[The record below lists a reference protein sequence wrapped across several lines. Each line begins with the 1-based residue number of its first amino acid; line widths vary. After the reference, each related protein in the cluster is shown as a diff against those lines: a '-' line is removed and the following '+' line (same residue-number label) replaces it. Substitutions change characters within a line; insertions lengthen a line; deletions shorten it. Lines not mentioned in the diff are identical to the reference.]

1 MEDKKPR
8 RRINLIEAAMKYR
21 QVTFGFTV
29 LLALAGIWAIYSMPR
44 MEDPHITIRQGLVL
58 AVYPGANELEVE
70 NQLTRKLEQQLFSY
84 KEVRKEKTY
93 STTKAGAVVVNVTLQ
108 DWVTDTDKFWSK
120 LQDGLNANKQAYP
133 PAVQGPF
140 VNGEFGDVVALMLAV
155 TAKDRSYAD
164 LKEYLDQLEDAIKTL
179 PQVSK
184 IRRYGE
190 QREQVYVTTSADQ
203 LRQYGLDF
211 AQIGRVL
218 QGQNNVNYSGEVKLA
233 DASVPVF
240 TQGLY
245 RSQQDLANQ
254 LIYTDP
260 TTGNQVRLHDVA
272 HLERRDEELASRIK
286 IDGQSAV
293 MLTVEMQP
301 GNNMVWFGDKLD
313 AKIKEVEAKF
323 PAGVKVQEIVSQPRV
338 VDHKLRDFFVE
349 LSIAVASVI
358 AVVMLLLPLRI
369 ALISAI
375 ACPLS
380 ILITFAI
387 LNMLGM
393 EIQQVALA
401 ALVIVLGMVVD
412 DAIVVVDN
420 YVEKLDEGMDRWTAA
435 WRSATDLFVPVLA
448 ATAAIIFA
456 FLPTAIVYTG
466 LTREFSLYIPATVAV
481 ALVASFLVSMLLTP
495 SLCYFAIRK
504 GLHTPPVAG
513 APAAKPSVID
523 RVQAR
528 FNRAVDWSFEHPR
541 LVLTLGFSSLIFAGV
556 FGSQVKFEYLPYS
569 ERDQFNLE
577 LWLPEGTPVA
587 QTEKAVDRVTAAI
600 KGNKRIQQV
609 VSFIGTGSPRFYSSY
624 APEAPAEN
632 YAQIFIN
639 TSSGEATV
647 ELAKEYAHSLQA
659 LVPEGSVRV
668 RRLSWKETKAP
679 LEVRVVGDDATAL
692 REVGQQVAQIF
703 ARTPNTHFVR
713 DDWRNPY
720 LGVDVRVKPDQADR
734 LGVSKQ
740 AVAQTLGGSLKG
752 WPVSTLWEGDKP
764 LDIVLRL
771 DEKDRQQ
778 LSDVNQVYVTTAYN
792 TKVPLRQ
799 VADVVPAWHLSNIVR
814 RNGLRTLTVSSDTDF
829 GRVASQILADVRP
842 QLDALKLPAGTHLEY
857 GGDDESGRDAAP
869 NTNLAL
875 ALSFLLIFV
884 TLLLQFRH
892 LGRALIVL
900 STFFLSLPG
909 AMFGLWLTGNPLG
922 MTAFLGINSLLGIVV
937 RNGII
942 LVDYADELVREHGY
956 RVKDAAIASAHRRM
970 RPIFLTSSAAAV
982 GVIPM
987 ILSKSPLWSPLSSV
1001 IAFGIMVAM
1010 VMTLFVVPVLY
1021 YLSLKGQKAPAPAET
1036 QDDDQPALA
1045 LATH

>member
-1 MEDKKPR
+1 MKQKNQTR
-8 RRINLIEAAMKYR
+8 RLNLIEAAMKYK
-21 QVTFGFTV
+21 QVTVGITIM
-29 LLALAGIWAIYSMPR
+29 LALAGIWAIYSMPR
-44 MEDPHITIRQGLVL
+44 MEDPRITIRQGLVL
-58 AVYPGANELEVE
+58 AAYPGASELEVE
-70 NQLTRKLEQQLFSY
+70 NQLTKKLEQQLFSY
-84 KEVRKEKTY
+84 QEVRKEKTY

-108 DWVTDTDKFWSK
+108 DWVTDTDKFWAK
-120 LQDGLNANKQAYP
+120 LQDGLSANKQLFP
-133 PAVQGPF
+133 QAVQGPF
-140 VNGEFGDVVALMLAV
+140 VNGEFGDVAALMIAV

-164 LKEYLDQLEDAIKTL
+164 LQEYLDQLEDGIKTL

-190 QREQVYVTTSADQ
+190 QREQVYVTTAADR

-211 AQIGRVL
+211 GLIGQVL
-218 QGQNNVNYSGEVKLA
+218 QRQNNVGYSGELTLPNA
-233 DASVPVF
+233 NVPIF
-240 TQGLY
+240 TESLY
-245 RSQQDLANQ
+245 RSQEALANQ
-254 LIYTDP
+254 LVYTDP
-260 TTGNQVRLHDVA
+260 TSGNQVRLHDVA
-272 HLERRDEELASRIK
+272 KLERREQELTSRIK
-286 IDGQSAV
+286 IDGQAAV

-301 GNNMVWFGDKLD
+301 GNNMVWFGDKLNQT
-313 AKIKEVEAKF
+313 IKDVEARF
-323 PAGVKVQEIVSQPRV
+323 PTGVHVQEIVSQPRV
-338 VDHKLRDFFVE
+338 VEKKLNDFFLE

-358 AVVMLLLPLRI
+358 AVVLLLLPLRI
-369 ALISAI
+369 ALVSAV

-380 ILITFAI
+380 ILITFGI
-387 LNMLGM
+387 LHALGM
-393 EIQQVALA
+393 EIQQVSLA

-456 FLPTAIVYTG
+456 FLPSAIVYTG
-466 LTREFSLYIPATVAV
+466 LTQEFSMHIPATVSV
-481 ALVASFLVSMLLTP
+481 ALVASLAVSMLLTP

-504 GLHTPPVAG
+504 GLHRKSVDSPVV
-513 APAAKPSVID
+513 KPSVID

-528 FNRAVDWSFEHPR
+528 FNRSVDWCFAHPR
-541 LVLTLGFSSLIFAGV
+541 LVLTLGFASLAFAGV

-600 KGNKRIQQV
+600 KGDKRIRQV

-632 YAQIFIN
+632 YAQVFIN
-639 TSSGEATV
+639 TISGEATV
-647 ELAKEYAHSLQA
+647 ELARAYTHSLQS

-679 LEVRVVGDDATAL
+679 LEVRVVSDNEADL
-692 REVGQQVAQIF
+692 RTVGQRVAQIF
-703 ARTPNTHFVR
+703 LATPNTHFVR
-713 DDWRNPY
+713 DDWRNPT
-720 LGVDVRVKPDQADR
+720 LGVAVRLKRDEADR
-734 LGVSKQ
+734 VGVSKE

-771 DEKDRQQ
+771 DERDRQQ
-778 LSDVNQVYVTTAYN
+778 LSDVSQVYITTAYN

-829 GRVASQILADVRP
+829 GRVAAQILAEVKP
-842 QLDALKLPAGTHLEY
+842 QLDALPLPAGTHLEY
-857 GGDDESGRDAAP
+857 GGDDESGRDAGP
-869 NTNLAL
+869 STNLAL
-875 ALSFLLIFV
+875 GLSFLLIFL

-892 LGRALIVL
+892 AGRALIVL

-909 AMFGLWLTGNPLG
+909 AMFGLWITGNPLG

-956 RVKDAAIASAHRRM
+956 SVKDAAIASAHRRM

-987 ILSKSPLWSPLSSV
+987 ILSQSPLWSPLSSV

-1010 VMTLFVVPVLY
+1010 VMTLYVVPVLY
-1021 YLSLKGQKAPAPAET
+1021 YMSLKNKPSADPADPH
-1036 QDDDQPALA
+1036 QDDQPALA
-1045 LATH
+1045 LATN

>member
-1 MEDKKPR
+1 
-8 RRINLIEAAMKYR
+8 MKYR
-21 QVTFGFTV
+21 QVTFGFTL
-29 LLALAGIWAIYSMPR
+29 LLALAGIWAVYSMPR

-58 AVYPGANELEVE
+58 AAYPGASELEVE
-70 NQLTRKLEQQLFSY
+70 DQLTKKLEQQLFSY
-84 KEVRKEKTY
+84 QEVRKEKTY

-108 DWVTDTDKFWSK
+108 DWVTDTDKFWAK
-120 LQDGLNANKQAYP
+120 LQDGLNANRAAYP
-133 PAVQGPF
+133 AAVQGPF

-164 LKEYLDQLEDAIKTL
+164 LKEYLDQLEDGIKTL

-190 QREQVYVTTSADQ
+190 QREQVSVTASADR

-218 QGQNNVNYSGEVKLA
+218 QGQNNVAYSGELTLPA
-233 DASVPVF
+233 ARVPVF
-240 TQGLY
+240 TEGLY

-254 LIYTDP
+254 LVYSDP
-260 TTGNQVRLHDVA
+260 ATGNQVRLRDVA
-272 HLERRDEELASRIK
+272 TLTRRDEDLTSRIK

-313 AKIKEVEAKF
+313 AKIKAVEARF
-323 PAGVKVQEIVSQPRV
+323 PAGVKVEEIVSQPRV
-338 VDHKLRDFFVE
+338 VDHKLRDFFIE

-393 EIQQVALA
+393 EIQQVSLA

-448 ATAAIIFA
+448 ATATIIFA
-456 FLPTAIVYTG
+456 FLPSAIVYTG
-466 LTREFSLYIPATVAV
+466 LTREFSLHIPATVAV
-481 ALVASFLVSMLLTP
+481 ALTCSFLVSMLLTP
-495 SLCYFAIRK
+495 SMCYFAIRK
-504 GLHTPPVAG
+504 GLHAPRAEG
-513 APAAKPSVID
+513 APVGKLSVID

-528 FNRAVDWSFEHPR
+528 FNRAVDWSFEHPK
-541 LVLTLGFSSLIFAGV
+541 LVLTLGFSSLVFAGV

-577 LWLPEGTPVA
+577 VWLPEGTPEA
-587 QTEKAVDRVTAAI
+587 QTERAVDRVTAAI
-600 KGNKRIQQV
+600 KGDKRISQV
-609 VSFIGTGSPRFYSSY
+609 VSFVGTGSPRFYSSY

-639 TSSGEATV
+639 TTSGEATV
-647 ELAKEYAHSLQA
+647 ELAKEYAHSLQK
-659 LVPEGSVRV
+659 LVPEGAVRV

-679 LEVRVVGDDATAL
+679 LEVRVVSDNATDL
-692 REVGQQVAQIF
+692 RTVGQQVERIF
-703 ARTPNTHFVR
+703 EATPNTHFVR

-720 LGVDVRVKPDQADR
+720 LGVNVRVKPDAGR
-734 LGVSKQ
+734 LGVSKEL
-740 AVAQTLGGSLKG
+740 VAQTLGGNLKG
-752 WPVSTLWEGDKP
+752 RAVSTLWEGDVP

-771 DEKDRQQ
+771 AAQDRQQ
-778 LSDVNQVYVTTAYN
+778 LSDVRQVYVTTSFN
-792 TKVPLRQ
+792 NKVPLRQ

-829 GRVASQILADVRP
+829 GRVASQILADVQP

-892 LGRALIVL
+892 VGRALIVL

-909 AMFGLWLTGNPLG
+909 AMFGLWLTDNPLG

-956 RVKDAAIASAHRRM
+956 SVKQAAIASAHRRM

-1021 YLSLKGQKAPAPAET
+1021 YVSLRNQKTLVEAET

-1045 LATH
+1045 LAAH

>member
-1 MEDKKPR
+1 MENKQPPR
-8 RRINLIEAAMKYR
+8 RLNLIEAAMKYQ
-21 QVTFGFTV
+21 QVTFGLTL
-29 LLALAGIWAIYSMPR
+29 LLALAGIWALYSMPR
-44 MEDPHITIRQGLVL
+44 MEDPRITIRQGLVL
-58 AVYPGANELEVE
+58 AAYPGASELEVE
-70 NQLTRKLEQQLFSY
+70 NQVTKRLEQQLFSY

-108 DWVTDTDKFWSK
+108 DWVTDTDKFWTK
-120 LQDGLNANKQAYP
+120 LQDGLNASKQQLP
-133 PAVQGPF
+133 PALQGPF
-140 VNGEFGDVVALMLAV
+140 VNGEFGDVAALMVAV
-155 TAKDRSYAD
+155 TAPDRSYAD
-164 LKEYLDQLEDAIKTL
+164 LQEYLDKLEDALKTL

-190 QREQVYVTTSADQ
+190 QREQVYVTTSVDQ

-211 AQIGRVL
+211 GLIGQVL
-218 QGQNNVNYSGEVKLA
+218 QRQNNVRYSGELSLPKA
-233 DASVPVF
+233 NVPVF
-240 TQGLY
+240 TEGLY
-245 RSQQDLANQ
+245 RSQEALANQ
-254 LIYTDP
+254 VVYADP
-260 TTGNQVRLHDVA
+260 ASGSQVRLREVA
-272 HLERRDEELASRIK
+272 QLERRNEDVTSHIK
-286 IDGQSAV
+286 IDGHSAV

-301 GNNMVWFGDKLD
+301 GNNMVWFGQQL
-313 AKIKEVEAKF
+313 AARIKQVEATF
-323 PAGVKVQEIVSQPRV
+323 PAGVQVQEIVSQPRV

-349 LSIAVASVI
+349 LSIAVAAVI
-358 AVVMLLLPLRI
+358 AVVLLLLPLRI

-380 ILITFAI
+380 ILITFAV
-387 LNMLGM
+387 LHMLGM
-393 EIQQVALA
+393 EIHQVSLA

-420 YVEKLDEGMDRWTAA
+420 YVEKLDEGMDRWQAA

-456 FLPTAIVYTG
+456 FLPSALVYTG
-466 LTREFSLYIPATVAV
+466 LTREFSMHIPATVAV
-481 ALVASFLVSMLLTP
+481 ALTTSLLVSMLLTP

-504 GLHTPPVAG
+504 GLHTQQAE
-513 APAAKPSVID
+513 APATKFSVLD
-523 RVQAR
+523 RVQQR
-528 FNRAVDWSFEHPR
+528 FNRAVDWSFAHPK
-541 LVLTLGFSSLIFAGV
+541 LVLTLGFSSLVLAGV

-577 LWLPEGTPVA
+577 LWLPEGTPVT

-600 KGNKRIQQV
+600 KDDPRIRQV

-632 YAQIFIN
+632 YAQVFIN
-639 TSSGEATV
+639 TVSGEATV
-647 ELAKEYAHSLQA
+647 ELAQQYTHSLQQ

-679 LEVRVVGDDATAL
+679 LEVRVVSENTADL
-692 REVGQQVAQIF
+692 RAVGQQVAKIF
-703 ARTPNTHFVR
+703 AATPNTHFVR
-713 DDWRNPY
+713 DDWRNSY
-720 LGVDVRVKPDQADR
+720 LGVAVQVKPDEADR
-734 LGVSKQ
+734 LGVSKE

-771 DEKDRQQ
+771 EEGDRQN
-778 LSDVNQVYVTTAYN
+778 LSDVRQVYVTTAYN

-814 RNGLRTLTVSSDTDF
+814 RNGRRTLTVSSDTDF
-829 GRVASQILADVRP
+829 GRVAAQILRDVKP

-857 GGDDESGRDAAP
+857 GGDDESGRDATP
-869 NTNLAL
+869 NSNLAL
-875 ALSFLLIFV
+875 GLSFLLIFL

-892 LGRALIVL
+892 VGRALIVL

-909 AMFGLWLTGNPLG
+909 AMFGLWITDNPLG

-942 LVDYADELVREHGY
+942 LVDYADELVREHNY
-956 RVKDAAIASAHRRM
+956 SVKDAAIASAQRRM

-1021 YLSLKGQKAPAPAET
+1021 YQSLKGQRQVTPAATP
-1036 QDDDQPALA
+1036 DDDQPALT
-1045 LATH
+1045 LATN

>member
-1 MEDKKPR
+1 MEETKPTR
-8 RRINLIEAAMKYR
+8 RRINLIEAAMKYK
-21 QVTFGFTV
+21 QVTFGITIM
-29 LLALAGIWAIYSMPR
+29 LALAGIWAIYSMPR

-58 AVYPGANELEVE
+58 AVYPGADELEVE
-70 NQLTRKLEQQLFSY
+70 NQLTKKLEQQLFSY

-108 DWVTDTDKFWSK
+108 DWVTDTDKFWAK
-120 LQDGLNANKQAYP
+120 LQDGLNANKQLFP
-133 PAVQGPF
+133 QAVQGPF
-140 VNGEFGDVVALMLAV
+140 VNGEFGDVAALMIAV
-155 TAKDRSYAD
+155 TAKNRSYAD
-164 LKEYLDQLEDAIKTL
+164 LKQYLDQLEDALKTL

-190 QREQVYVTTSADQ
+190 QKEQVYVTTSADR

-211 AQIGRVL
+211 GQIGRVL
-218 QGQNNVNYSGEVKLA
+218 QSQNNVRYSGELKLP
-233 DASVPVF
+233 DARVPVF
-240 TQGLY
+240 TEGLY
-245 RSQQDLANQ
+245 RSQEALANQ

-260 TTGNQVRLHDVA
+260 TSGNQVRLRDVA
-272 HLERRDEELASRIK
+272 HLERREEEVVSRIK
-286 IDGQSAV
+286 INGQSAV

-301 GNNMVWFGDKLD
+301 GNNIVWFGDKLK
-313 AKIKEVEAKF
+313 ARIKEVEAKF
-323 PAGVKVQEIVSQPRV
+323 PAGVKVEEIVSQPDV
-338 VDHKLRDFFVE
+338 VDHKLHDFFVE
-349 LSIAVASVI
+349 LSIAVAAVI

-380 ILITFAI
+380 ILITFAV
-387 LNMLGM
+387 LHMLGM
-393 EIQQVALA
+393 EIHQVSLA

-420 YVEKLDEGMDRWTAA
+420 YVEKLDEGMDRWQAA

-448 ATAAIIFA
+448 ATATIIFA
-456 FLPTAIVYTG
+456 FLPSAIVYTG
-466 LTREFSLYIPATVAV
+466 LTREFSMHIPATVTV
-481 ALVASFLVSMLLTP
+481 ALVSSFLVSMLLTP
-495 SLCYFAIRK
+495 YLCYFAIRK
-504 GLHTPPVAG
+504 GLHEKKAN
-513 APAAKPSVID
+513 APAANPSIID
-523 RVQAR
+523 RVQTR
-528 FNRAVDWSFEHPR
+528 FNRAVDWSFAHPK
-541 LVLTLGFSSLIFAGV
+541 LVLTLGFSSILFASV
-556 FGSQVKFEYLPYS
+556 FGSQLKFEYLPYS

-600 KGNKRIQQV
+600 QGDKRIRQV

-632 YAQIFIN
+632 YAQVFIN
-639 TSSGEATV
+639 TTSAEATV
-647 ELAKEYAHSLQA
+647 ALAKEYSHSLQQV
-659 LVPEGSVRV
+659 VPEGSVRV

-679 LEVRVVGDDATAL
+679 IEVRVVGDDVAAI
-692 REVGQQVAQIF
+692 RAVGQQVEQVF
-703 ARTPNTHFVR
+703 ATTANTHFVR
-713 DDWRNPY
+713 DDWCNPY
-720 LGVDVRVKPDQADR
+720 LGVAVRVKQDQADR
-734 LGVSKQ
+734 LGVSKE
-740 AVAQTLGGSLKG
+740 AVGQTLGGSLKG

-771 DEKDRQQ
+771 DEKDRAK
-778 LSDVNQVYVTTAYN
+778 LSDVNQVYVTTSYN

-829 GRVASQILADVRP
+829 GRVAVQILGEARP
-842 QLDALKLPAGTHLEY
+842 KLDALQLPAGVHLEY
-857 GGDDESGRDAAP
+857 GGDDESGREAGP
-869 NTNLAL
+869 SSNLAL
-875 ALSFLLIFV
+875 GLSFLLIFI
-884 TLLLQFRH
+884 TLLIQFRH
-892 LGRALIVL
+892 VGKALIVL

-909 AMFGLWLTGNPLG
+909 AMFGLWVTDNPLG

-956 RVKDAAIASAHRRM
+956 SIKDAAIHSAQRRM

-1021 YLSLKGQKAPAPAET
+1021 YQSLKPKKNAAPAAPKG
-1036 QDDDQPALA
+1036 DDQPTLA
-1045 LATH
+1045 LAH

>member
-1 MEDKKPR
+1 MEKNRPK

-21 QVTFGFTV
+21 QVTFGFTL
-29 LLALAGIWAIYSMPR
+29 LLALAGMWAVYSMPR

-58 AVYPGANELEVE
+58 AAYPGASELEVE
-70 NQLTRKLEQQLFSY
+70 DQLTKQLEQQLFSY

-93 STTKAGAVVVNVTLQ
+93 STTRAGAVVVNVTLQ
-108 DWVTDTDKFWSK
+108 DWVTDTDKFWAK
-120 LQDGLNANKQAYP
+120 LQDGLNTNRQAYP
-133 PAVQGPF
+133 AGVQGPF

-164 LKEYLDQLEDAIKTL
+164 LKQYLDQLEDGIKTL

-190 QREQVYVTTSADQ
+190 QREQVSVTASADR

-211 AQIGRVL
+211 AQIGQVL
-218 QGQNNVNYSGEVKLA
+218 QGQNNVSYSGELTLP
-233 DASVPVF
+233 DARVPVF
-240 TQGLY
+240 TEGLY

-254 LIYTDP
+254 LVYSDP
-260 TTGNQVRLHDVA
+260 ASGNQVRLRDVA
-272 HLERRDEELASRIK
+272 TLTRRDEDLTSRIK

-313 AKIKEVEAKF
+313 AKIKEVEAQF
-323 PAGVKVQEIVSQPRV
+323 PAGVKVEQIVSQPQV
-338 VDHKLRDFFVE
+338 VDHKLRDFFIE

-393 EIQQVALA
+393 EIQQVSLA

-448 ATAAIIFA
+448 ATATIIFA
-456 FLPTAIVYTG
+456 FLPSAIVYTG
-466 LTREFSLYIPATVAV
+466 LTREFSLHIPATVAV
-481 ALVASFLVSMLLTP
+481 ALTCSFLVSMLLTP
-495 SLCYFAIRK
+495 SMCYFAIRK
-504 GLHTPPVAG
+504 GLHAPRVEG
-513 APAAKPSVID
+513 APVGKRSVID
-523 RVQAR
+523 RVQAS
-528 FNRAVDWSFEHPR
+528 FNRAVDWSFEHPK

-577 LWLPEGTPVA
+577 VWLPEGTPEA

-600 KGNKRIQQV
+600 KGDKRISQV
-609 VSFIGTGSPRFYSSY
+609 VSFVGTGSPRFYSSY

-639 TSSGEATV
+639 TTSGEATV
-647 ELAKEYAHSLQA
+647 ELAKEYAHSLQK

-679 LEVRVVGDDATAL
+679 LEVRVVSDNAQDL
-692 REVGQQVAQIF
+692 RTVGQEVEQIF
-703 ARTPNTHFVR
+703 AATPNTHFVR

-720 LGVDVRVKPDQADR
+720 LGVNVQVKPDAGR
-734 LGVSKQ
+734 LGVSKEL
-740 AVAQTLGGSLKG
+740 VAQTLGGNLKG
-752 WPVSTLWEGDKP
+752 RAVSTLWEGDVP

-771 DEKDRQQ
+771 DAQDRQQ
-778 LSDVNQVYVTTAYN
+778 LSDVRQVYVTTAFN
-792 TKVPLRQ
+792 NKVPLRQ

-829 GRVASQILADVRP
+829 GRVASQILADVQP
-842 QLDALKLPAGTHLEY
+842 KLDALKMPPGTHLEY

-892 LGRALIVL
+892 VGRALIVL

-909 AMFGLWLTGNPLG
+909 AMFGLWITDNPLG

-956 RVKDAAIASAHRRM
+956 SVKEAAIASAHRRM

-1021 YLSLKGQKAPAPAET
+1021 YVSLRNQKTPVEAET
-1036 QDDDQPALA
+1036 QDNDQPALA
-1045 LATH
+1045 LATN

>member
-1 MEDKKPR
+1 MNHKNPTR
-8 RRINLIEAAMKYR
+8 RLNLIEAAMKYK
-21 QVTFGFTV
+21 QVTVGLTMM
-29 LLALAGIWAIYSMPR
+29 LALAGIWAIYSMPR
-44 MEDPHITIRQGLVL
+44 MEDPRITIRQGLVL
-58 AVYPGANELEVE
+58 AAYPGASELEVE
-70 NQLTRKLEQQLFSY
+70 NQLTKKLEQQLFSY

-120 LQDGLNANKQAYP
+120 LQDGLSANRQLFPK
-133 PAVQGPF
+133 AVQGPF
-140 VNGEFGDVVALMLAV
+140 VNGEFGDVAALMIAV

-164 LKEYLDQLEDAIKTL
+164 LKEYLDQLEDGIKTL

-190 QREQVYVTTSADQ
+190 QREQVYVTASADR

-211 AQIGRVL
+211 GLIGQVL
-218 QGQNNVNYSGEVKLA
+218 QRQTNVGYSGELA
-233 DASVPVF
+233 LPNASVPVF
-240 TQGLY
+240 TESLY
-245 RSQQDLANQ
+245 HSQEALANQ
-254 LIYTDP
+254 LVYTDP
-260 TTGNQVRLHDVA
+260 TSGNQVRLHDVA
-272 HLERRDEELASRIK
+272 KLERREEELTSRIK
-286 IDGQSAV
+286 IDGQAAV

-301 GNNMVWFGDKLD
+301 GNNIVWFGDQLNQ
-313 AKIKEVEAKF
+313 KIKDVEARF
-323 PAGVKVQEIVSQPRV
+323 PAGVHVQEIVSQPRV
-338 VDHKLRDFFVE
+338 VDQKLKDFFLE

-358 AVVMLLLPLRI
+358 AVVLLLLPLRI
-369 ALISAI
+369 ALVSAV

-380 ILITFAI
+380 ILITFGI
-387 LNMLGM
+387 LHALGM
-393 EIQQVALA
+393 EIQQVSLA

-456 FLPTAIVYTG
+456 FLPSAIVYTG
-466 LTREFSLYIPATVAV
+466 LTQEFSMHIPATVSV
-481 ALVASFLVSMLLTP
+481 ALVASLAVSMLLTP

-504 GLHTPPVAG
+504 GLHRKQADSPVV
-513 APAAKPSVID
+513 KPSIID

-528 FNRAVDWSFEHPR
+528 FNRTVDWCFAHPM
-541 LVLTLGFSSLIFAGV
+541 LVLTLGFASLALAGV

-600 KGNKRIQQV
+600 RGDKRISQV

-632 YAQIFIN
+632 YAQVFIN
-639 TSSGEATV
+639 TLSGEATV
-647 ELAKEYAHSLQA
+647 ELAREYTHSLQS

-679 LEVRVVGDDATAL
+679 LEVRVVSDNEADL
-692 REVGQQVAQIF
+692 RTVGQWVAQIF
-703 ARTPNTHFVR
+703 RATPNTHFVR
-713 DDWRNPY
+713 DDWRNPT
-720 LGVDVRVKPDQADR
+720 LGVAVRVKQDEADR
-734 LGVSKQ
+734 LGVSKE

-771 DEKDRQQ
+771 DERDRQK
-778 LSDVNQVYVTTAYN
+778 LSDVSQVYITTAYN

-829 GRVASQILADVRP
+829 GRVAAQILADVKP
-842 QLDALKLPAGTHLEY
+842 QLDALQLPAGTHLEY
-857 GGDDESGRDAAP
+857 GGDDESGRDAGP
-869 NTNLAL
+869 STNMAL
-875 ALSFLLIFV
+875 GLSFLLIFL

-892 LGRALIVL
+892 AGRALIVL

-909 AMFGLWLTGNPLG
+909 AMFGLWITGNPLG

-956 RVKDAAIASAHRRM
+956 SVKDAAIASAHRRM

-987 ILSKSPLWSPLSSV
+987 ILSQSPLWSPLSSV

-1010 VMTLFVVPVLY
+1010 VMTLYVVPVLY
-1021 YLSLKGQKAPAPAET
+1021 YMSLKNKPTADSTDPH
-1036 QDDDQPALA
+1036 QDDRPALA
-1045 LATH
+1045 LATN

>member
-1 MEDKKPR
+1 MENKKPP
-8 RRINLIEAAMKYR
+8 RRINLIEAAMKYK
-21 QVTFGFTV
+21 QVTFGLTIM
-29 LLALAGIWAIYSMPR
+29 LALAGIWAIYSMPR
-44 MEDPHITIRQGLVL
+44 MEDPRITIRQGLVL
-58 AVYPGANELEVE
+58 AAYPGASELEVE
-70 NQLTRKLEQQLFSY
+70 NQLTKKLEQQLFSY

-108 DWVTDTDKFWSK
+108 DWVTDTDKFWAK

-133 PAVQGPF
+133 LAVQGPF
-140 VNGEFGDVVALMLAV
+140 VNGEFGDVAALMIAV

-164 LKEYLDQLEDAIKTL
+164 LKEYLDQLEDGIKTL

-211 AQIGRVL
+211 GLIGQVL
-218 QGQNNVNYSGEVKLA
+218 RRQNNVRYSGELA
-233 DASVPVF
+233 LPDAKVSVF
-240 TQGLY
+240 TEGLY
-245 RSQQDLANQ
+245 RSQEALANQ
-254 LIYTDP
+254 LVYTDP
-260 TTGNQVRLHDVA
+260 TSGSQVRLRDVA
-272 HLERRDEELASRIK
+272 KLERRNEELTSRIK

-313 AKIKEVEAKF
+313 ARIKEVQARF

-338 VDHKLRDFFVE
+338 VDHKLKDFFLE
-349 LSIAVASVI
+349 LGIAVTSVI
-358 AVVMLLLPLRI
+358 AVVLLLLPLRI

-380 ILITFAI
+380 ILITFGI
-387 LNMLGM
+387 LDMLGM
-393 EIQQVALA
+393 EIQQVSLA

-456 FLPTAIVYTG
+456 FLPSAIVYTG
-466 LTREFSLYIPATVAV
+466 LTREFSLHIPATVSV
-481 ALVASFLVSMLLTP
+481 ALVASLAVSMLLTP

-504 GLHTPPVAG
+504 GLHSKKAD
-513 APAAKPSVID
+513 APDAKPSVID

-528 FNRAVDWSFEHPR
+528 FNRAVDWSFAHPK
-541 LVLTLGFSSLIFAGV
+541 LVLTLGFASLAFAGV

-577 LWLPEGTPVA
+577 LWLPEGTPEA

-600 KGNKRIQQV
+600 KGDKRISQV

-632 YAQIFIN
+632 YAQVFIN
-639 TSSGEATV
+639 TVSGEATV
-647 ELAKEYAHSLQA
+647 ELAKEYAHSLQQ
-659 LVPEGSVRV
+659 LVPEGAVRV
-668 RRLSWKETKAP
+668 RRLSWKETKSP
-679 LEVRVVGDDATAL
+679 LEVRVVSDNDADL
-692 REVGQQVAQIF
+692 RAVGQQVAQIF
-703 ARTPNTHFVR
+703 VATPNTHFVR
-713 DDWRNPY
+713 DDWRNPT
-720 LGVDVRVKPDQADR
+720 LGVAVRVKQDEADR
-734 LGVSKQ
+734 LGVSKE

-752 WPVSTLWEGDKP
+752 YPVSTLWEGDKP

-771 DEKDRQQ
+771 DERDRQH
-778 LSDVNQVYVTTAYN
+778 LSDVRQVYVTTAYN

-829 GRVASQILADVRP
+829 GRVAAQILGDVRP

-857 GGDDESGRDAAP
+857 GGDDESGRDAGP

-875 ALSFLLIFV
+875 GLSFLLIFL

-892 LGRALIVL
+892 AGRALIVL

-909 AMFGLWLTGNPLG
+909 AMFGLWVTGNPLG

-956 RVKDAAIASAHRRM
+956 SVKDAAIASAHRRM

-1021 YLSLKGQKAPAPAET
+1021 YMSLKGQPQAAPTDPR
-1036 QDDDQPALA
+1036 QDDQPALA
-1045 LATH
+1045 LATT

>member
-1 MEDKKPR
+1 MKEQASKR
-8 RRINLIEAAMKYR
+8 RLNLIEAAMKYK
-21 QVTFGFTV
+21 QVTFGITL
-29 LLALAGIWAIYSMPR
+29 LLALAGIWALYSMPR
-44 MEDPHITIRQGLVL
+44 MEDPRITIRQGLVL
-58 AVYPGANELEVE
+58 AVYPGADEMTVE
-70 NQLTRKLEQQLFSY
+70 NQLTKKLEQQLFSY

-93 STTKAGAVVVNVTLQ
+93 STTKAGAVVINVTLQ
-108 DWVTDTDKFWSK
+108 DWVTDTDKFWTK
-120 LQDGLNANKQAYP
+120 LQDGLNANKQLIP
-133 PAVQGPF
+133 PGVQGPY
-140 VNGEFGDVVALMLAV
+140 VNGEFGDVAALMLAV
-155 TAKDRSYAD
+155 TAPDRSYAD
-164 LKEYLDQLEDAIKTL
+164 LKEYLDQLEDALKTL
-179 PQVSK
+179 PQVAK

-190 QREQVYVTTSADQ
+190 QREQVSVTTSADR

-211 AQIGRVL
+211 GQMAAVL
-218 QGQNNVNYSGEVKLA
+218 QSQNNVRYSGELKLPA
-233 DASVPVF
+233 ARVPVF
-240 TQGLY
+240 TEGLY
-245 RSQQDLANQ
+245 RSQQALANQ

-260 TTGNQVRLHDVA
+260 ASGNQVRLRDVA
-272 HLERRDEELASRIK
+272 QLERRNEELTSRIS
-286 IDGQSAV
+286 IDGQPAV

-301 GNNMVWFGDKLD
+301 GNNIVWFGDQLQ
-313 AKIKEVEAKF
+313 ARIKEVEARF
-323 PAGVKVQEIVSQPRV
+323 PKGVRVQEIVSQPAV
-338 VDHKLRDFFVE
+338 VDHKLHDFFVE

-380 ILITFAI
+380 ILITFAVMH
-387 LNMLGM
+387 LLGM
-393 EIQQVALA
+393 EIHQVSLA

-420 YVEKLDEGMDRWTAA
+420 YVEKLDEGLDRWQAA
-435 WRSATDLFVPVLA
+435 WRAATDLFVPVLA
-448 ATAAIIFA
+448 ATATIIFA
-456 FLPTAIVYTG
+456 FLPSALVYTG
-466 LTREFSLYIPATVAV
+466 LTKEFSMHIPATVAV
-481 ALVASFLVSMLLTP
+481 ALTSSFLVSMLLTP
-495 SLCYFAIRK
+495 YLCYFAIRE
-504 GLHTPPVAG
+504 GLHAKKAG
-513 APAAKPSVID
+513 APAGKPSVID
-523 RVQAR
+523 RVQAW
-528 FNRAVDWSFEHPR
+528 FNRAVDWSFARPK
-541 LVLTLGFSSLIFAGV
+541 LVLTLGFSFILLAGV
-556 FGSQVKFEYLPYS
+556 FGSQLKFEYLPYA

-587 QTEKAVDRVTAAI
+587 QTERAVARLTAAI
-600 KGNKRIQQV
+600 RGDKRIRQV

-632 YAQIFIN
+632 YAQVFIST
-639 TSSGEATV
+639 TSAEATV
-647 ELAKEYAHSLQA
+647 ALAKEYAHSLQPV
-659 LVPEGSVRV
+659 VPEGSVRV

-679 LEVRVVGDDATAL
+679 IEVRVVGDNVAAI
-692 REVGQQVAQIF
+692 RRVGQQVAQLL
-703 ARTPNTHFVR
+703 ASTANTHFVR

-720 LGVDVRVKPDQADR
+720 LGVAVRVKEDQASR
-734 LGVSKQ
+734 LGVSKE
-740 AVAQTLGGSLKG
+740 AVGQTLGGSLKG

-778 LSDVNQVYVTTAYN
+778 LSDVNQVYVTTAYQ

-829 GRVASQILADVRP
+829 GRVAGQILDEVRP
-842 QLDALKLPAGTHLEY
+842 QLDALPLPAGVHLEY

-869 NTNLAL
+869 NANLAL
-875 ALSFLLIFV
+875 GLSFLLIFL
-884 TLLLQFRH
+884 TLLIQFRH

-909 AMFGLWLTGNPLG
+909 AMFGLWITDNPLG

-956 RVKDAAIASAHRRM
+956 SIREAAIHSAQRRM

-987 ILSKSPLWSPLSSV
+987 ILSKSPLWAPLSSV

-1010 VMTLFVVPVLY
+1010 GMTLFVVPVLY
-1021 YLSLKGQKAPAPAET
+1021 YQSLKPRRNAAPTTPH
-1036 QDDDQPALA
+1036 DGNQPALA
-1045 LATH
+1045 LAH

>member
-1 MEDKKPR
+1 
-8 RRINLIEAAMKYR
+8 MKYR
-21 QVTFGFTV
+21 QVTFGFTL
-29 LLALAGIWAIYSMPR
+29 LLALAGVWAVYSMPR

-58 AVYPGANELEVE
+58 AAYPGASELEVE
-70 NQLTRKLEQQLFSY
+70 DQLTKKLEQQLFSY
-84 KEVRKEKTY
+84 QEVRKEKTY

-108 DWVTDTDKFWSK
+108 DWVTDTDKFWAK
-120 LQDGLNANKQAYP
+120 LQDGLNANRAAYP
-133 PAVQGPF
+133 AAVQGPF

-164 LKEYLDQLEDAIKTL
+164 LKEYLDQLEDGIKTL

-190 QREQVYVTTSADQ
+190 QREQVSVTASADR

-218 QGQNNVNYSGEVKLA
+218 QGQNNVAYSGELSLPA
-233 DASVPVF
+233 ARVPVF
-240 TQGLY
+240 TEGLY

-254 LIYTDP
+254 LVYSDP
-260 TTGNQVRLHDVA
+260 ATGNQVRLRDVA
-272 HLERRDEELASRIK
+272 TLTRRDEDLTSRIK

-313 AKIKEVEAKF
+313 AKIKEVEARF
-323 PAGVKVQEIVSQPRV
+323 PAGVQVEEIVSQPRV
-338 VDHKLRDFFVE
+338 VDHKLRDFFIE

-393 EIQQVALA
+393 EIQQVSLA

-448 ATAAIIFA
+448 ATATIIFA
-456 FLPTAIVYTG
+456 FLPSAIVYTG
-466 LTREFSLYIPATVAV
+466 LTREFSLHIPATVAV
-481 ALVASFLVSMLLTP
+481 ALTCSFLVSMLLTP
-495 SLCYFAIRK
+495 SMCYFAIRK
-504 GLHTPPVAG
+504 GLHAPRVEG
-513 APAAKPSVID
+513 APAPKLSVID

-528 FNRAVDWSFEHPR
+528 FNRAVDWSFEHPK
-541 LVLTLGFSSLIFAGV
+541 LVLTLGFSSLVFAGV

-577 LWLPEGTPVA
+577 VWLPEGTPEA
-587 QTEKAVDRVTAAI
+587 QTERAVDRVTAAI
-600 KGNKRIQQV
+600 RGDKRISQV
-609 VSFIGTGSPRFYSSY
+609 VSFVGTGSPRFYSSY

-639 TSSGEATV
+639 TTSGEATV
-647 ELAKEYAHSLQA
+647 ELAKEYAHSLQK
-659 LVPEGSVRV
+659 LVPEGAVRV

-679 LEVRVVGDDATAL
+679 LEVRVVSDNATDL
-692 REVGQQVAQIF
+692 RTVGQQVERIF
-703 ARTPNTHFVR
+703 EATPNTHFVR

-720 LGVDVRVKPDQADR
+720 LGVNVRVKPDAER
-734 LGVSKQ
+734 LGVSKEL
-740 AVAQTLGGSLKG
+740 VAQTLGGNLKG
-752 WPVSTLWEGDKP
+752 RAVSTLWEGDVP

-771 DEKDRQQ
+771 AAQDRQQ
-778 LSDVNQVYVTTAYN
+778 LSDVRQVYVTTAFN
-792 TKVPLRQ
+792 NKVPLRQ

-829 GRVASQILADVRP
+829 GRVASQILADVQP

-892 LGRALIVL
+892 VGRALIVL

-909 AMFGLWLTGNPLG
+909 AMFGLWLTDNPLG

-956 RVKDAAIASAHRRM
+956 SVKQAAIASAHRRM

-987 ILSKSPLWSPLSSV
+987 ILSRSPLWSPLSSV

-1021 YLSLKGQKAPAPAET
+1021 YVSLRGQKTPVA

-1045 LATH
+1045 LAAN